1 MTARVLVVDDVEPNV
16 RLLEA
21 KLQHEYYTVMTA
33 NSGEAAIAKAL
44 SENPDVIL
52 LDVMMPGLDGFET
65 CKRLKE
71 DPATRHIP
79 VMMVTA
85 LDQREDRV
93 RGLEVGADD
102 FLSKPI
108 DDVTL
113 LARVKSL
120 ARFKAVADE
129 LRLREAAGRRI
140 GVIEGAMARELGTNA
155 RILIVEDD
163 PRRAARIKR
172 TLEVEQ
178 RPMLMQ
184 DSNALGPMGQTT
196 VELMVIS
203 TSAQSFDGLRL
214 AAHVR
219 GQEGTRNMP
228 ILAICEVDDKPRA
241 LKALEVGVNDF
252 IYRPID
258 DDELRARTRTLV
270 KRKRYLD
277 QLRVT
282 VDSSMELAVTD
293 QLTGLHNRR
302 YMESQL
308 KAHLN
313 RNARGGP
320 PVSVLIADIDH
331 FKRVNDLFGHD
342 AGDDVIREFAARLA
356 SNFRPRD
363 LACRFGGEEF
373 VVIMPETRAEDAV
386 MIAERLRVSIEESPF
401 VIGVARDRLDV
412 TCSVGVAIAG
422 QYEQD
427 CDILLKRADEALYA
441 AKRGGRNRVVSQAA

>member
-1 MTARVLVVDDVEPNV
+1 MTARVLVVDDVEPNL

-21 KLQHEYYTVMTA
+21 KLAHEYYTVITA
-33 NSGEAAIAKAL
+33 GSGEIALEKAA
-44 SENPDVIL
+44 EHNPDVIL

-71 DPATRHIP
+71 SAATRHIP
-79 VMMVTA
+79 VVMVTA

-93 RGLEVGADD
+93 KGLAVGADD

-108 DDVTL
+108 DDVAL
-113 LARVKSL
+113 LTRVKSL
-120 ARFKAVADE
+120 ARFKGTMDE
-129 LRLREAAGRRI
+129 LRSREAAGRRI
-140 GVIEGAMARELGTNA
+140 GVIEGAMLKETGTGA

-163 PRRAARIKR
+163 PRRAERLRR
-172 TLEVEQ
+172 TLSTEQ

-184 DSNALGPMGQTT
+184 DADAIGPMGQST
-196 VELMVIS
+196 VELMVVS
-203 TSAQSFDGLRL
+203 TSTESFDGLRL

-219 GQEGTRNMP
+219 SQESTRNLP
-228 ILAICEVDDKPRA
+228 ILAICESDQKQRAVRA
-241 LKALEVGVNDF
+241 LEIGVNDF
-252 IYRPID
+252 IYRPV
-258 DDELRARTRTLV
+258 DEEELLARVRTLI
-270 KRKRYLD
+270 KRKRYAD
-277 QLRVT
+277 QLRAS
-282 VDSSMELAVTD
+282 VDQSMEMAVTD

-302 YMESQL
+302 YMETQL

-313 RNARGGP
+313 RAARGGP

-373 VVIMPETRAEDAV
+373 VVIMPETSANEAV
-386 MIAERLRVSIEESPF
+386 MIAERLRQSVAAAPF
-401 VIGVARDRLDV
+401 KVGLGKETLDV
-412 TCSVGVAIAG
+412 TCSVGLTVG
-422 QYEQD
+422 D
-427 CDILLKRADEALYA
+427 HLSDTSDSVLKRADEALYA
-441 AKRGGRNRVVSQAA
+441 AKQSGRNKVVAQAA